1 MGWLIF
7 DIVIII
13 NIINHGE
20 MFADAAAVAA
30 AAAAVSA
37 QIGCDKIPAVHT
49 INRYAR

>member
-1 MGWLIF
+1 MGWFIF

-13 NIINHGE
+13 NIINHGG
-20 MFADAAAVAA
+20 MFADATAT
-30 AAAAVSA
+30 AAAVSA

>member
-1 MGWLIF
+1 MGWFIF

-20 MFADAAAVAA
+20 MFGDAT